1 MAHDLQS
8 VLPQIQAAMKR
19 YDMLRPNDRV
29 CVGVSGGK
37 DSLVLLCALARIQKF
52 YDVPFSLH
60 AVTLDPC
67 FSGEADYSAV
77 EELCKTL
84 DVPYTVKRTR
94 LWEVIREQGQADH
107 PCSLCAKMRRGALH
121 KAAKELDCNVVALG
135 HHKDDAAETFFM
147 NLTAGAT
154 LGCFSPKTY
163 LDRSDLTLIRPL
175 LFLSEADVAAVASFE
190 QIPVVKSACPVDG
203 NTNRAEAKK
212 ALAALSAVYGD
223 MGDKIEQAL
232 QKAGMNG
239 W

>member
-8 VLPQIQAAMKR
+8 ILPQIQAAMKR
-19 YDMLRPNDRV
+19 YTMITKGDRV

-37 DSLVLLCALARIQKF
+37 DSLVLLCALARIRQF
-52 YDVPFSLH
+52 YDEPFSLC

-77 EELCKTL
+77 EALCKVL

-94 LWEVIREQGQADH
+94 LWEVINEQGQAAH

-121 KAAKELDCNVVALG
+121 KAAKELGCNVVALG

-175 LFLSEADVAAVASFE
+175 LFLSEDDIAAVAAHE
-190 QIPVVKSACPVDG
+190 HIPVVKSSCPVDG
-203 NTNRAEAKK
+203 NTNRADAKK
-212 ALAALSAVYGD
+212 ALAALSATYGD

-232 QKAGMNG
+232 QKAELCG

>member
-1 MAHDLQS
+1 MAHDIQS
-8 VLPQIQAAMKR
+8 ILPQMQAAIHR
-19 YDMLRPNDRV
+19 YDMLRPGDRV

-37 DSLVLLCALARIQKF
+37 DSLVLLCALARLRQF
-52 YDVPFSLH
+52 SDTPFSLH

-67 FSGEADYSAV
+67 FAGEADYTAV

-94 LWEVIREQGQADH
+94 LWEVIKEQGQAAH

-121 KAAKELDCNVVALG
+121 KAAKELGCNVVALG

-175 LFLSEADVAAVASFE
+175 LFLSEAEVAAVADYE
-190 QIPVVKSACPVDG
+190 HVPVVKSACPVDG
-203 NTNRAEAKK
+203 NTNRAAAKH
-212 ALAALSAVYGD
+212 ALAALSATYGD

-232 QKAGMNG
+232 QKANLGG

>member
-1 MAHDLQS
+1 MAHDVQS
-8 VLPQIQAAMKR
+8 ILPQIQAAMKR
-19 YDMLRPNDRV
+19 YDMIQPGDRV

-37 DSLVLLCALARIQKF
+37 DSLVLLCALARIRQF
-52 YDVPFSLH
+52 YDVPFSLC

-77 EELCKTL
+77 EELCQSL
-84 DVPYTVKRTR
+84 DVPYTVRRTR
-94 LWEVIREQGQADH
+94 LWEVINEQGQADH

-121 KAAKELDCNVVALG
+121 KAAKELGCNVVALG

-163 LDRSDLTLIRPL
+163 LDRSDLTLVRPL
-175 LFLSEADVAAVASFE
+175 LFLSEAEIAAVAAHE

-203 NTNRAEAKK
+203 NTNRAAAKK
-212 ALAALSAVYGD
+212 ALADLSATYGN

-232 QKAGMNG
+232 QKAEMGG

>member
-1 MAHDLQS
+1 MAHDVQS
-8 VLPQIQAAMKR
+8 ILPQIQAAMKR
-19 YDMLRPNDRV
+19 YDMIQSGDKL

-37 DSLVLLCALARIQKF
+37 DSLVLLCALARIRQF
-52 YDVPFSLH
+52 YDTPFSLC

-77 EELCKTL
+77 DELCKSL
-84 DVPYTVKRTR
+84 DVPYTVRRTR
-94 LWEVIREQGQADH
+94 LWEVINEQGQADH

-121 KAAKELDCNVVALG
+121 KAAKELGCNVVALG

-175 LFLSEADVAAVASFE
+175 LFLSEAEVAAVAAHE
-190 QIPVVKSACPVDG
+190 HVPVVKSACPVDG
-203 NTNRAEAKK
+203 NTNRAAAKK
-212 ALAALSAVYGD
+212 ALADLSATYGD

-232 QKAGMNG
+232 QKAELCG

>member
-19 YDMLRPNDRV
+19 YEMIRPGDRV

-37 DSLVLLCALARIQKF
+37 DSLVLLCALARIREF
-52 YDVPFSLH
+52 YDVPFSLC

-77 EELCKTL
+77 EDLCKTL

-94 LWEVIREQGQADH
+94 LWEVIKEQGQADH

-147 NLTAGAT
+147 NLASGAT

-175 LFLSEADVAAVASFE
+175 LFLSEAEVAAVSAHE
-190 QIPVVKSACPVDG
+190 HVPVVKSACPVDG
-203 NTNRAEAKK
+203 NTGRAAAKK
-212 ALAALSAVYGD
+212 TLASLSADYGD

-232 QKAGMNG
+232 QKAGMCG